1 MLIGYNDDTDI
12 LAGIPMS
19 TVYPTVTQYPT
30 SSAKSAMT
38 VSFSHED
45 VEDSQLHFDY
55 VQLDFN
61 PKNFVKG
68 LVDVVFQKLEAEN
81 TYKIVEV
88 VGGYDRTEEFGS
100 LIADGAAEVMNNV
113 TSATYSD
120 GIITIV
126 PKAGAVPSLKAPS
139 VLYEKESEVSSRC
152 HEGR

>member
-1 MLIGYNDDTDI
+1 MWKTANCT
-12 LAGIPMS
+12 
-19 TVYPTVTQYPT
+19 
-30 SSAKSAMT
+30 
-38 VSFSHED
+38 
-45 VEDSQLHFDY
+45 FDY

-126 PKAGAVPSLKAPS
+126 PKP
-139 VLYEKESEVSSRC
+139 
-152 HEGR
+152 GRFLR

>member
-1 MLIGYNDDTDI
+1 M
-12 LAGIPMS
+12 
-19 TVYPTVTQYPT
+19 
-30 SSAKSAMT
+30 
-38 VSFSHED
+38 
-45 VEDSQLHFDY
+45 HFDY

-68 LVDVVFQKLEAEN
+68 LVDVVLQKLEAEN

-139 VLYEKESEVSSRC
+139 VLYEKGIRGIEQVS
-152 HEGR
+152 